1 MTLLHLLVH
10 NLGVLDNASIDP
22 SQGLTVI
29 TGETGAGKTLL
40 LGGVRLVLGGKA
52 DSGAVGPHDDEAQ
65 VNALFDLEGVEVG
78 VSRTVPRDGRS
89 RGYIDG
95 AIVSVATLGERLGS
109 VVEVVGQHDQVALAR
124 PSRILEMIDVTL
136 DEAGVEAR
144 RGYVDAW
151 ETLRAARERQAR
163 LGGDQTELARELDLA
178 RYQASEIAG
187 AGLSPGLDDELEGE
201 ASRLRNVT
209 EIGDH
214 LGEISRLAEGMSESV
229 GEIVARLRKAS
240 GLDPGL
246 GELTREGDALA
257 AGVADLARATRSAF
271 ETLESNPERLAD
283 LEERLTAIG
292 DLKRKYGRTLDDV
305 ISFGDR
311 TAERAAELEKLT
323 EEADHIDAVVASST
337 AAVAD
342 QARLLT
348 AARESAGKR
357 LADAAGSHLG
367 DLGLGR
373 ATLRIAL
380 EEVEPGPSGA
390 DRAQLTFASD
400 SRLEPGPVSSVASG
414 GELSR
419 LVLALSLAAA
429 GSETVTL
436 VFDEVDTGIGG
447 KTALAMGQK
456 LAELAERFQ
465 VLCVT
470 HLPQVAAY
478 ADSHYVVERTSE
490 GTARAREVSG
500 EDRLVELS
508 RMLAGQ
514 PESETAKMAAAE
526 LLALVSE

>member
-22 SQGLTVI
+22 SPGLTVI

-40 LGGVRLVLGGKA
+40 LGGVRLILGAKS
-52 DSGAVGPHDDEAQ
+52 DSGAVGPHGDEAR
-65 VNALFDLEGVEVG
+65 VDALFSREDVEVG
-78 VSRTVPRDGRS
+78 ATRVIPRDGRS

-95 AIVSVATLGERLGS
+95 SIVSVTTLSERLGS

-124 PSRILEMIDVTL
+124 PSRILELLDDSL
-136 DEAGVEAR
+136 DEAGKAAKRAYGDAWEALREAR
-144 RGYVDAW
+144 R
-151 ETLRAARERQAR
+151 RQEM

-178 RYQASEIAG
+178 RYQAGEIA
-187 AGLSPGLDDELEGE
+187 AARLTSSLDDELEGE

-214 LGEISRLAEGMSESV
+214 LGEINRLAADMSESV
-229 GEIVARLRKAS
+229 GEVVARLRKAV

-246 GELTREGDALA
+246 VDLSREGDALA
-257 AGVADLARATRSAF
+257 AGVAELASATRAAY
-271 ETLESNPERLAD
+271 EALESDPDRLAE

-292 DLKRKYGRTLDDV
+292 DLKRKYGRTLEDV
-305 ISFGDR
+305 IAFGEK
-311 TAERAAELEKLT
+311 TAERADQLEELT
-323 EEADHIDAVVASST
+323 AEADRIDTIVASATDAVAK
-337 AAVAD
+337 
-342 QARLLT
+342 QGRLLT
-348 AARESAGKR
+348 EARESAASR
-357 LADAAGSHLG
+357 LMDLALAHLA

-373 ATLRIAL
+373 ATLRIVL
-380 EEVEPGPSGA
+380 EPVDSGPSGA
-390 DRAQLTFASD
+390 DRSVLTFASD
-400 SRLEPGPVSSVASG
+400 SRLEPGAVSAVASG

-419 LVLALSLAAA
+419 LVLALSLAATGA
-429 GSETVTL
+429 ETATL

-447 KTALAMGQK
+447 KTALAMGEK
-456 LAELAERFQ
+456 LAELARRFQ

-478 ADSHYVVERTSE
+478 ADTHYVVERGEE
-490 GTARAREVSG
+490 GTARARVVSG

-514 PESETAKMAAAE
+514 PESETGKLAAAE
-526 LLALVSE
+526 LLDLVAR